1 MTIHGFDPRLP
12 PLVWALTAALL
23 LAAALTL
30 WPATPYSRLAAWWRR
45 APRLVGGAGGAIALV
60 GGWWLVKA
68 LQLTGTKAMLPMLI
82 ATLLALILGIYLPGM
97 PARAFTRRRE
107 RLLLQ
112 TIDLAGYLQFAVESS
127 QGDADLLRTYVRR
140 PQRPIADAQAVVG
153 ATLAEIERRRRGN
166 VFALLL
172 EHAVETG
179 SQPLIACCTALF
191 HGAQNSRRALGPVL
205 AQQRE
210 QLFDTLVEAC
220 KQRAQRLELL
230 LIGISAAA
238 LAFGL
243 LPCILYVMTGGGAA
257 LGSFL

>member
-1 MTIHGFDPRLP
+1 
-12 PLVWALTAALL
+12 
-23 LAAALTL
+23 
-30 WPATPYSRLAAWWRR
+30 
-45 APRLVGGAGGAIALV
+45 
-60 GGWWLVKA
+60 
-68 LQLTGTKAMLPMLI
+68 
-82 ATLLALILGIYLPGM
+82 
-97 PARAFTRRRE
+97 
-107 RLLLQ
+107 
-112 TIDLAGYLQFAVESS
+112 
-127 QGDADLLRTYVRR
+127 VRR

-166 VFALLL
+166 VFALMI

-243 LPCILYVMTGGGAA
+243 LPCILYVMTSGGAA